1 MEYTMIAAFLCGALT
16 STIAYRLGV
25 SDKAKVA
32 KGETIKV
39 MPKLAGKAPK
49 EPEKDKV
56 TEGFEALMSYTGEE
70 QKEAK

>member
-1 MEYTMIAAFLCGALT
+1 MEYMMIAAFLCGALT
-16 STIAYRLGV
+16 STIAYRFGV
-25 SDKAKVA
+25 SDRAKVD

-39 MPKLAGKAPK
+39 MPKVAGKAPK
-49 EPEKDKV
+49 EPTKDKV